1 MVARKTRLVVLIA
14 LAGAALVLVA
24 ITLSQGLSWRQAATA
39 AESSLPVT
47 QHDDRPAAPLRG
59 TTVSGQ
65 PFDLEQLR
73 GDVVIINVMASW
85 CAPCR
90 QELPVLVDAASRWRS
105 QHVRVVGVAMRDQ
118 AADTASLLRDSGAT
132 ALTVVADS
140 DGSRAVEWGVRGV
153 PESFIVDRRG
163 HLRVHA
169 FGPITADWLQQQLT
183 PLVGP

>member
-1 MVARKTRLVVLIA
+1 
-14 LAGAALVLVA
+14 
-24 ITLSQGLSWRQAATA
+24 
-39 AESSLPVT
+39 
-47 QHDDRPAAPLRG
+47 
-59 TTVSGQ
+59 
-65 PFDLEQLR
+65 
-73 GDVVIINVMASW
+73 
-85 CAPCR
+85 
-90 QELPVLVDAASRWRS
+90 
-105 QHVRVVGVAMRDQ
+105 MRDQ